1 MRAEFVNPFL
11 ASLMN
16 VLKTM
21 ASLELKPQKPRIKKD
36 EIARGDVSGLI
47 GMVGPQTR
55 GSMSITFDEALA
67 LEIMQNM
74 LGERPNGL
82 NEEVTDMVGE
92 ITNMVTGGAKRI
104 LAESGFD
111 FDMATPVVVSGRGH
125 TIRHKC
131 EAQSSSCLSLP
142 SGEMPLSKSASNKR
156 EKIGWPVQPILFL
169 PQAIKRSAFADL
181 FFYSTQTFTKL

>member
-21 ASLELKPQKPRIKKD
+21 ASLELKPQKPRVKKD

-47 GMVGPQTR
+47 GMVGPQSR
-55 GSMSITFDEALA
+55 GSMSITFDEGLA

-111 FDMATPVVVSGRGH
+111 FDMATQIVVSGKGH

-131 EAQSSSCLSLP
+131 EGAIIIMPFSSQW
-142 SGEMPLSKSASNKR
+142 GN
-156 EKIGWPVQPILFL
+156 
-169 PQAIKRSAFADL
+169 AFIEIC
-181 FFYSTQTFTKL
+181 FE

>member
-21 ASLELKPQKPRIKKD
+21 ASLELK
-36 EIARGDVSGLI
+36 
-47 GMVGPQTR
+47 PQTR

-131 EAQSSSCLSLP
+131 EGSIIIMPFSSQW
-142 SGEMPLSKSASNKR
+142 GN
-156 EKIGWPVQPILFL
+156 
-169 PQAIKRSAFADL
+169 AFIEIC
-181 FFYSTQTFTKL
+181 FE

>member
-1 MRAEFVNPFL
+1 MPGLFLRDERKSIEERYARWICKPVFSFFNERAKNHGF
-11 ASLMN
+11 S
-16 VLKTM
+16 
-21 ASLELKPQKPRIKKD
+21 ELKPQKPRIKKD

-131 EAQSSSCLSLP
+131 EGSIIIMPFSSQW
-142 SGEMPLSKSASNKR
+142 GN
-156 EKIGWPVQPILFL
+156 
-169 PQAIKRSAFADL
+169 AFIEIC
-181 FFYSTQTFTKL
+181 FE

>member
-47 GMVGPQTR
+47 GMIGPTTR
-55 GSMSITFDEALA
+55 GSMSITFDESLA

-111 FDMATPVVVSGRGH
+111 FDMATPLSSPAEDTQFVISVKGNH
-125 TIRHKC
+125 TD
-131 EAQSSSCLSLP
+131 AVFFSLGQCVYRNLFRVIQR
-142 SGEMPLSKSASNKR
+142 SRWQPLL
-156 EKIGWPVQPILFL
+156 VH
-169 PQAIKRSAFADL
+169 RSQC
-181 FFYSTQTFTKL
+181 S

>member
-1 MRAEFVNPFL
+1 
-11 ASLMN
+11 MN

-21 ASLELKPQKPRIKKD
+21 ASLELKPQNHGLKD

-47 GMVGPQTR
+47 GMIGPTTR
-55 GSMSITFDEALA
+55 GSMSITFDESLA

-111 FDMATPVVVSGRGH
+111 FDMATPLSSPAEDTQFVISVKG
-125 TIRHKC
+125 
-131 EAQSSSCLSLP
+131 QS
-142 SGEMPLSKSASNKR
+142 
-156 EKIGWPVQPILFL
+156 
-169 PQAIKRSAFADL
+169 
-181 FFYSTQTFTKL
+181 Y

>member
-36 EIARGDVSGLI
+36 EITRGDVSGLI
-47 GMVGPQTR
+47 GMIGPTTR
-55 GSMSITFDEALA
+55 GSMSITFDESLA

-131 EAQSSSCLSLP
+131 EGAIILMPFSSP
-142 SGEMPLSKSASNKR
+142 WGN
-156 EKIGWPVQPILFL
+156 
-169 PQAIKRSAFADL
+169 AFIEIC
-181 FFYSTQTFTKL
+181 FE

>member
-47 GMVGPQTR
+47 GMIGPTTR
-55 GSMSITFDEALA
+55 GSMSITFDENLA

-74 LGERPNGL
+74 LG
-82 NEEVTDMVGE
+82 
-92 ITNMVTGGAKRI
+92 
-104 LAESGFD
+104 
-111 FDMATPVVVSGRGH
+111 
-125 TIRHKC
+125 
-131 EAQSSSCLSLP
+131 
-142 SGEMPLSKSASNKR
+142 
-156 EKIGWPVQPILFL
+156 
-169 PQAIKRSAFADL
+169 
-181 FFYSTQTFTKL
+181 

>member
-1 MRAEFVNPFL
+1 MVNARPVPPRRKK
-11 ASLMN
+11 N
-16 VLKTM
+16 
-21 ASLELKPQKPRIKKD
+21 SLELKPQKPRIKKD

-92 ITNMVTGGAKRI
+92 ITNMVTGGAND
-104 LAESGFD
+104 S
-111 FDMATPVVVSGRGH
+111 
-125 TIRHKC
+125 
-131 EAQSSSCLSLP
+131 
-142 SGEMPLSKSASNKR
+142 
-156 EKIGWPVQPILFL
+156 
-169 PQAIKRSAFADL
+169 PQV
-181 FFYSTQTFTKL
+181 

>member
-67 LEIMQNM
+67 LEII
-74 LGERPNGL
+74 EH
-82 NEEVTDMVGE
+82 
-92 ITNMVTGGAKRI
+92 A
-104 LAESGFD
+104 
-111 FDMATPVVVSGRGH
+111 
-125 TIRHKC
+125 
-131 EAQSSSCLSLP
+131 
-142 SGEMPLSKSASNKR
+142 
-156 EKIGWPVQPILFL
+156 W
-169 PQAIKRSAFADL
+169 
-181 FFYSTQTFTKL
+181 